1 MFITRKSLPR
11 RTFIR
16 GIGVSIAL
24 PLLDAMVPA
33 LPSVAYGAGQPSR
46 RLGIVYVP
54 NGIAMEYW
62 TPNSTGRDFELTP
75 ILQPLTPVRDRFVI
89 ISGLNGQR
97 NAPAQSSHAAAS
109 TRFLTG
115 VPGRQTSEG
124 MEAGASI
131 DQIAARAF
139 GDQTPLASLELAID
153 ARDISGSCDG
163 ASCAFLNTVS
173 WSSAATALPTEHDP
187 RIVFER
193 MFGEAGSTDPAA
205 RLARLRRHRSVLD
218 SITQAVTD
226 LGRGLGPGD
235 RLKIDEYLAAIR
247 DIERRIQASEQRGT
261 TDVPIVEQPAGIPE
275 AFEQRVRLMFDLQLL
290 AYRADVTRVIT
301 FMIGREFSGRTY
313 PQVGVAEAHHPLSHH
328 QNDAEKIAQLA
339 RVNTY
344 HISLFAEYLDKLRAT
359 PDGDGSLLD
368 HLLLLYGSGIS
379 DGNRHDP
386 DNLPLLLAGGLV
398 KGGRHLRFEGEPAA
412 NLLASILDTMGAA
425 TSKVAN
431 SDRALPLEALT
442 GL

>member
-1 MFITRKSLPR
+1 
-11 RTFIR
+11 
-16 GIGVSIAL
+16 
-24 PLLDAMVPA
+24 
-33 LPSVAYGAGQPSR
+33 
-46 RLGIVYVP
+46 
-54 NGIAMEYW
+54 
-62 TPNSTGRDFELTP
+62 
-75 ILQPLTPVRDRFVI
+75 
-89 ISGLNGQR
+89 
-97 NAPAQSSHAAAS
+97 
-109 TRFLTG
+109 
-115 VPGRQTSEG
+115 
-124 MEAGASI
+124 
-131 DQIAARAF
+131 
-139 GDQTPLASLELAID
+139 
-153 ARDISGSCDG
+153 
-163 ASCAFLNTVS
+163 
-173 WSSAATALPTEHDP
+173 
-187 RIVFER
+187 
-193 MFGEAGSTDPAA
+193 
-205 RLARLRRHRSVLD
+205 
-218 SITQAVTD
+218 
-226 LGRGLGPGD
+226 LGPGD

-247 DIERRIQASEQRGT
+247 DLERRIQASEERGT
-261 TDVPIVEQPAGIPE
+261 TDVPIVEKPAGIPE

-368 HLLLLYGSGIS
+368 HLMLLYGSGIS